1 LQKFSL
7 MKKITVLFTL
17 IFLAFA
23 GVAHAQDAKA
33 KAILD
38 KLSEKMNALETM
50 KFKFSYTM
58 QNTQDGINETKTG
71 SIYIKGNKY
80 RLYIEEQLVIC
91 DGTTIWTYF
100 KEDNEVQINEVDPT
114 NQNTPDKM
122 LTSYNENYKA
132 KYIKEVPK
140 AGRILQVLDLT
151 PLTTQSFYKVRLEID
166 KTRNMVYSSTIYDKN
181 GTTFTYVVTEFVENP
196 KIFNSRFT
204 FDEEDYPGVIVNDM
218 R

>member
-1 LQKFSL
+1 

-100 KEDNEVQINEVDPT
+100 KEENEVQINEVDPT

-140 AGRILQVLDLT
+140 AGRLLQVLDLT

>member
-1 LQKFSL
+1 